1 MRRLSIIAALAI
13 VAAGCGQN
21 APADDPS
28 AASKVQDKQATATGL
43 KPVQEVK
50 GQEQVVN
57 DPSQIRPGGAYRIEP
72 ANPND
77 EKYRPDPKL
86 AGGG

>member
-1 MRRLSIIAALAI
+1 MTRIIAIAALAI
-13 VAAGCGQN
+13 VVAGCGQN

-28 AASKVQDKQATATGL
+28 AASKVPDKQATDTGI
-43 KPVQEVK
+43 KPVESIK
-50 GQEQVVN
+50 GQEQVIH
-57 DPSQIRPGGAYRIEP
+57 DPAQIQPGGAYRIEP